1 MIVRILGEGQW
12 EVEADALAE
21 LNALDDAVEQA
32 VADDDAARLQETLAA
47 LLDKVRSA
55 GTELPAGDL
64 SDSDLIL
71 PAGDATLAEV
81 RELLRGSDEGLVPN

>member
-12 EVEADALAE
+12 EVDAEAIGQ

-32 VADDDAARLQETLAA
+32 VNADDAARLQETLTA
-47 LLDKVRSA
+47 LLDEVRSVGA
-55 GTELPAGDL
+55 QLPDADL
-64 SDSDLIL
+64 HDSDLIL
-71 PAGDATLAEV
+71 PSADATLAEV